1 MKGKVWILSLYLFLP
16 MLLRGQSNGM
26 GLSPLI
32 TPPPEAASITRYG
45 LYPVGLFTGLP
56 SISIPVYTIKVRDF
70 SLPISFDYHA
80 SGIKVDEFASW
91 VGLGWSLNAGG
102 AITRTVMGIPDDD
115 PYGIFYNPVKRES
128 AIVGNDYPMLERIK
142 NRLQDSEPDIFYY
155 NFAGH
160 SGQFTIAP
168 SKEVKTNSH
177 TNLKIHYVDGVFSAV
192 DPNGVTYWFEKKG
205 ITTSYAENGGVKYW
219 PTTTWMLS
227 KIILSNKVDT
237 ITFSYTEWSPG
248 RTQTIDYHLSL
259 GKEPI
264 PRFDSTC
271 PNGGC
276 SNLTWAAKT
285 APEKTIYFNEFSN
298 YYVSNIAFPGGKVK
312 FVPKTSGRLDMGG
325 SILDSVIVE
334 NSAKSVKKIALTHD
348 FFYSIDGF
356 NPYASTWDKYRLKLT
371 GIREVGGTTDSAIS
385 YKMIYE
391 EQFKLPPRMNC
402 GIDWWGYSNGQNQ
415 NQQLLSLDDNG
426 KQYTFLDN
434 MQLSTTSGI
443 TPAAIRT
450 PDENNMRAGTLK
462 RIYYPTGGYTDF
474 ELEANRISLQKTVPK
489 GGGNYL
495 VAAKK
500 DDPPGVSYR
509 SLEFTSPVTIPLN
522 DPSPAELK
530 VLIPLWN
537 SVTKPYILFENL
549 TTGTSETYNSLPGE
563 QVSRT
568 IKIALVSGQKY
579 RITANIFPNPG
590 DPNDNPDAEV
600 VGTLTWVGRG
610 VDVIDVVQMGPGL
623 RIKTIKSFTASDSL
637 VKREDYKYGESE
649 SGNGMVSFFN
659 YLFER
664 RTYEQN
670 YNFCWGGRANMD
682 PINQA
687 NYNRLEILSRPLF
700 SYSDIGGSSIFY
712 PVVTRY
718 ESDGITNNGKT
729 VYKYDYELDE
739 KLDYRYPDPRL
750 LVSTAWKSG
759 NLLTESTFKR
769 ITDTSYQ
776 LIKEIN
782 NQYQAFYIDTIYGL
796 KVVSKVIY
804 PTGRDCVGG
813 ITADPSRLDNDFGY
827 FEYPIANGVKKVIS
841 STTKTFGN
849 NKDSIAVTTSYSYQ
863 NLKHLLPTAIE
874 TKNSK
879 GVLVKTT
886 MKYAQD
892 KLDITGITSQES
904 TAIDSMV
911 ERNLVETLIEKDEY
925 TNDILMQRTH
935 FEYGIWGSAKY
946 LIALKKA
953 KQKLATNNM
962 EDHFEIIDYD
972 NYGNVLERSNS
983 NNVHEVYYWG
993 YNDQYPVAKVLN
1005 STYALVKSLLNST
1018 IIQNPSSDDVLQAEL
1033 NKLRVNIGLTGSQ
1046 VTTYAYD
1053 PLLGVSNIV
1062 DEKGRNIYYKYD
1074 GFGRLAFI
1082 KDQNGK
1088 IVKLY
1093 DYKYQVPLNQ

>member
-1 MKGKVWILSLYLFLP
+1 MKGKIWILSLYLFLP
-16 MLLRGQSNGM
+16 LLLRGQSNGM

-45 LYPVGLFTGLP
+45 LYPVSLFTGLP

-115 PYGIFYNPVKRES
+115 PYGIFYNPVKREGEIVS
-128 AIVGNDYPMLERIK
+128 ADYPMFERIR
-142 NRLQDSEPDIFYY
+142 NRLQDSEPDVFYY
-155 NFAGH
+155 NFAGQ

-168 SKEVKTNSH
+168 NKEVKNNSH
-177 TNLKIHYVDGVFSAV
+177 TNLKINYIDGVFSAV
-192 DPNGVTYWFEKKG
+192 DPNGITYWFEKKG
-205 ITTSYAENGGVKYW
+205 TTSAYAENGGVKYW

-237 ITFSYTEWSPG
+237 ISFGYTEWSPG

-259 GKEPI
+259 GRQPVPVYNFTK
-264 PRFDSTC
+264 C
-271 PNGGC
+271 PTDGC
-276 SNLTWAAKT
+276 PDLQWESSSGPVKT
-285 APEKTIYFNEFSN
+285 VYFNEFSN
-298 YYVSNIAFPGGKVK
+298 YYVNNIVFPGGKVR
-312 FVPKTSGRLDMGG
+312 FVAKTTGRLDMGG

-334 NSAKSVKKIALTHD
+334 NAVKPVKKMVLTHD
-348 FFYSIDGF
+348 FFYSNDGF
-356 NPYASTWDKYRLKLT
+356 NPYASAWDRYRLKLT
-371 GIREVGGTTDSAIS
+371 GVKEVGVGSDSALT
-385 YKMIYE
+385 YRMVYE

-402 GIDWWGYSNGQNQ
+402 GVDWWGYSNGQIQ

-426 KQYTFLDN
+426 NQYTYRDVQGF
-434 MQLSTTSGI
+434 TTPSGI

-462 RIYYPTGGYTDF
+462 RIYYPAGGYTDF
-474 ELEANRISLQKTVPK
+474 ELEANRILLQKTVPK
-489 GGGNYL
+489 GGGSYL

-509 SLEFTSPVTIPLN
+509 SLEFTSPVTIPIN

-537 SVTKPYILFENL
+537 SITKPYILFENL
-549 TTGTSETYNSLPGE
+549 TTGVSQTYNTIPGD

-568 IKIALVSGQKY
+568 IKVALIEGQNY
-579 RITANIFPNPG
+579 RITASISPNPG

-600 VGTLTWVGRG
+600 VGTLTWTGRG
-610 VDVIDVVQMGPGL
+610 VDVINVVQMGPGL
-623 RIKTIKSFTASDSL
+623 RIKTIKSYTASDSL
-637 VKREDYKYGESE
+637 VKREDYKYGENE
-649 SGNGMVSFFN
+649 SGNGKVSFFN
-659 YLFER
+659 YLFEQ
-664 RTYEQN
+664 RTYEQR
-670 YNFCWGGRANMD
+670 YNLCWGGRGFVPNNDA
-682 PINQA
+682 P
-687 NYNRLEILSRPLF
+687 YSRLEILSKPLF

-712 PVVTRY
+712 PQVAKY
-718 ESDGITNNGKT
+718 ETNGTANNGKT
-729 VYKYDYELDE
+729 VYKYDYELDQ
-739 KLDYRYPDPRL
+739 KLDYRYPDPQL
-750 LVSTAWKSG
+750 LISSAWRNG
-759 NLLTESTFKR
+759 NLLTESISKKV
-769 ITDTSYQ
+769 TDTTYQ
-776 LIKEIN
+776 LIRETS
-782 NQYQAFYIDTIYGL
+782 NQYQTFYLDTVYGL
-796 KVVSKVIY
+796 KVVSQVIY
-804 PTGRDCVGG
+804 PNGRECVGG
-813 ITADPSRLDNDFGY
+813 ATADPSRFSQDFGY
-827 FEYPIANGVKKVIS
+827 FEYPIISGVKKMIS
-841 STTKTFGN
+841 STIKTFTD
-849 NKDSIAVTTSYSYQ
+849 NKDSLTVTTNYSYQ

-879 GVLVKTT
+879 GVSVKTT

-892 KLDITGITSQES
+892 KSDITSIAAEES

-911 ERNLVETLIEKDEY
+911 KRNIVETLIEKDEY

-935 FEYGIWGSAKY
+935 FEYSVWGSTKY

-972 NYGNVLERSNS
+972 KYGNVLERSNS

-1005 STYALVKSLLNST
+1005 SSYALVKSLLNNT
-1018 IIQNPSSDDVLQAEL
+1018 IIQNPSSDDVLQTEL
-1033 NKLRVNIGLTGSQ
+1033 NKLRVNAGLNGSQ

-1088 IVKLY
+1088 ILKLY